1 VGAIR
6 LDRGQLRLQLLDPG
20 RDLAHRG
27 DLLGGVG
34 ALALGGADRIGGLV
48 APGTQTLDFGQ
59 QLAAAGIE
67 LEQAVEVLGGADAG
81 ERRPGGRRVLAD
93 AP

>member
-1 VGAIR
+1 
-6 LDRGQLRLQLLDPG
+6 L
-20 RDLAHRG
+20 
-27 DLLGGVG
+27 
-34 ALALGGADRIGGLV
+34 GGLV
-48 APGTQTLDFGQ
+48 AAGTQSLDFGQ

-67 LEQAVEVLGGADAG
+67 LEQVVEVPGGADAG